1 MDGNGRWAQ
10 EQNLPRIQGHQ
21 KGVETMDKW
30 INAVQKELGINVE
43 VDQESILNLA
53 RDAAHTIERKAA
65 PITTFLLGI
74 AVAGGADPKEAAK
87 QIELLA
93 GNWPVGP
100 ID

>member
-1 MDGNGRWAQ
+1 
-10 EQNLPRIQGHQ
+10 
-21 KGVETMDKW
+21 MDKW
-30 INAVQKELGINVE
+30 IRAVQKELAINVE

-74 AVAGGADPKEAAK
+74 AVAGGADSKQAAS

-93 GNWPVGP
+93 RNWPV
-100 ID
+100 DSVDQ

>member
-1 MDGNGRWAQ
+1 MD
-10 EQNLPRIQGHQ
+10 
-21 KGVETMDKW
+21 TW
-30 INAVQKELGINVE
+30 IKAVQKELAIDVE

-87 QIELLA
+87 KIELLA
-93 GNWPVGP
+93 SNWPAHSL
-100 ID
+100 D

>member
-1 MDGNGRWAQ
+1 
-10 EQNLPRIQGHQ
+10 
-21 KGVETMDKW
+21 MDKW
-30 INAVQKELGINVE
+30 IKAVQTVLAINVE

-74 AVAGGADPKEAAK
+74 AVAGGADPREAAK

-93 GNWPVGP
+93 RNWPV
-100 ID
+100 DSVD